1 MDFFNRINPG
11 YRSVSQAAYMQPV
24 ASSGLTGLISSMFGH
39 ATPAYKTVAGSSAYA
54 PVSSGFWS
62 MFGSGPSYK
71 TAPTMSTDQQDAI
84 DAGDAGADG
93 GACAIGPDQIVVL

>member
-11 YRSVSQAAYMQPV
+11 YRSVSQAAYVQPV
-24 ASSGLTGLISSMFGH
+24 ASSGLTGLIGSMFGH
-39 ATPAYKTVAGSSAYA
+39 ATPAYKAVDGQGAYA

-71 TAPTMSTDQQDAI
+71 TAPAMSANEQAAL
-84 DAGDAGADG
+84 DAGDAGTDA
-93 GACAIGPDQIVVL
+93 GACGLGPDQIV